1 MNEKATTLFYIFV
14 RKTVFFVSVVR
25 SNRKGTKG
33 RRTNARK
40 SSLFPRWSVYTEISE
55 IWHGTSD
62 GCSAYSTAARFAG
75 HMARRIST

>member
-1 MNEKATTLFYIFV
+1 MNAKASSYTLLYFL
-14 RKTVFFVSVVR
+14 KTVFFVSVVR

>member
-1 MNEKATTLFYIFV
+1 MNENAGSYAFLYFLKKDSFLRF
-14 RKTVFFVSVVR
+14 
-25 SNRKGTKG
+25 G
-33 RRTNARK
+33 RPIESQGDEGK